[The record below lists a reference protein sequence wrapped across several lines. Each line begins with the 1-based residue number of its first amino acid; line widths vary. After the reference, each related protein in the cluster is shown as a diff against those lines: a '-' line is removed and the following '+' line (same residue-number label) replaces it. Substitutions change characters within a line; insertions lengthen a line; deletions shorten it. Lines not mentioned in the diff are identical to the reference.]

1 MGSQMRKKNLTE
13 IAYDTL
19 KQQILENHIRPGTM
33 LSEKSVAQDLNMS
46 RTPVR
51 EALKML
57 KSEDLL
63 DIKDGVGTYV
73 KTISRKDIEDA
84 YEVRKSL
91 EILAAKTSIYN
102 ISETEVDELENRF
115 LEIKEKYQQ
124 GFSLSVEEYA
134 ETDWMLHDLIV
145 KKSDNKYVERVTGE
159 ISAILRRYQFMSVKS
174 FSNAENS
181 INEHLEIISCIRS
194 KDLQGLTD
202 ILSQHIEF

>member
-19 KQQILENHIRPGTM
+19 KQQILENYIRPGTM

-57 KSEDLL
+57 KSEDFL

-181 INEHLEIISCIRS
+181 INEHLEIVSCIRS
-194 KDLQGLTD
+194 KDLQGLAD
-202 ILSQHIEF
+202 ILSRHIEF

>member
-19 KQQILENHIRPGTM
+19 KQQILENYIRPGTM

-57 KSEDLL
+57 KSEDFL

-145 KKSDNKYVERVTGE
+145 KKSANKYVERVTGE

-181 INEHLEIISCIRS
+181 INEHLEIVSCIRS